1 MGNSNPKRENVS
13 CCLLFSHKRK
23 RKKLQ
28 CQFWPQK
35 IQMQS
40 PNTTKFNIA
49 TINLKE
55 GINLIALVNKV
66 VTNFLNHHIALS
78 WSHWFLI
85 DTKNQSLV
93 SFLDGYS
100 TRSLHKT
107 ILQIIQKQKYIL
119 SPNTLSQLKKQ
130 FTKFKD
136 LDKSYFVE

>member
-1 MGNSNPKRENVS
+1 M
-13 CCLLFSHKRK
+13 LLVIFQ
-23 RKKLQ
+23 KKEKGKEKTPVPI
-28 CQFWPQK
+28 WPQK

-40 PNTTKFNIA
+40 PNTTKFNFAI
-49 TINLKE
+49 INFKE
-55 GINLIALVNKV
+55 GINLIALVNKI
-66 VTNFLNHHIALS
+66 VTNFLNHHVALS
-78 WSHWFLI
+78 WGHWFLI